1 MIPRTFPSRILPVL
15 IAAVA
20 VSGCADTPTRFVQ
33 PQTPNLDAVKF
44 WEDLATTRWNERANA
59 LMAPRTI
66 ANGQAAVSRI
76 LTYLSIAQYRAV
88 LAAEAGKEGPVHP
101 SVSTAVSA
109 ASVVV
114 LSSFFPGDASS
125 FESQLDA
132 DLAAPGWPGRKNQD
146 AASGEAIGRAVGAA
160 VVAQAATDNY
170 LVVPVGAPPVGP
182 GYWVSAPGVAT
193 VRSLVGTRP
202 FFLTSPSQFRAPPP
216 PVYGSP
222 EFNAAL
228 AEVFSYTNPPTP
240 RPDLVAIAVRWAA
253 GFTISANN
261 RIANDLI
268 HQHHRTEREA
278 ARILAYS
285 NASSFDSQIACWD
298 SKLFYWYI
306 RPVQANKD
314 IAMSVPMPNHPS
326 YPSGHSCV
334 TGGFMSA
341 LMQFFPSEQGR
352 LQAIIEEAGMSR
364 VYGGIHYRFDVEA
377 GQQIGHRVAA
387 LALAGSLE

>member
-1 MIPRTFPSRILPVL
+1 MLPRTTHSTWMLAL
-15 IAAVA
+15 AAVVA
-20 VSGCADTPTRFVQ
+20 VSGCTDTPTRLVQ
-33 PQTPNLDAVKF
+33 PEAPNLDAVKF
-44 WEDLATTRWNERANA
+44 WEDLATTRWNERANV

-88 LAAEAGKEGPVHP
+88 LAAEAGKEGRVHP
-101 SVSTAVSA
+101 SVSAAVGA

-114 LSSFFPGDASS
+114 LSSFFPGDASA

-132 DLAAPGWPGRKNQD
+132 DLAAPGWPGAKNQD

-170 LVVPVGAPPVGP
+170 LVVPVGSPPVGP
-182 GYWVSAPGVAT
+182 GFWVSAPNTAI

-202 FFLTSPSQFRAPPP
+202 FFLTSPSQFRAAAPPAF
-216 PVYGSP
+216 GSP
-222 EFNAAL
+222 EFDAAL
-228 AEVFSYTNPPTP
+228 AEVFGYTNPPK
-240 RPDLVAIAVRWAA
+240 PDLVAIAQRWAA

-268 HQHHRTEREA
+268 HRHHRTEREA

-306 RPVQANKD
+306 RPVQANTA
-314 IAMSVPMPNHPS
+314 IAVSVPMPNHPS

-341 LMQFFPSEQGR
+341 LMQFFPSEQGQ
-352 LQAIIEEAGMSR
+352 LQAIVEEAGLSR

-377 GQQIGHRVAA
+377 GQEIGRRVAA